1 MGKGN
6 RGSKSALERGSSIRI
21 TSQDLRRLEKGMK
34 HSGTIRKVCKSD
46 GNVWWKQVPH
56 SVPVPVLRMIK
67 GGDVGKGCLGMIQIA
82 APTRQC
88 WQVVCA

>member
-1 MGKGN
+1 MAVSATSQVQAPPFCGIALGA
-6 RGSKSALERGSSIRI
+6 GSKLPVSPEILCPDSKMFCPLALQE
-21 TSQDLRRLEKGMK
+21 
-34 HSGTIRKVCKSD
+34 
-46 GNVWWKQVPH
+46 VWWKQVPH